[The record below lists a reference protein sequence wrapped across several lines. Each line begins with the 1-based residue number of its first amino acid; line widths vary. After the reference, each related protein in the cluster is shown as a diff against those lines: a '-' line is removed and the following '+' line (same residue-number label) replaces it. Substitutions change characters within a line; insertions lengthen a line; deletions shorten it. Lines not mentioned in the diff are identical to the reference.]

1 MLHSCS
7 RTMMKKKE
15 WNEEAGEEEA
25 MKENKNE
32 RE

>member
-1 MLHSCS
+1 
-7 RTMMKKKE
+7 MMKKKE

-32 RE
+32 REWEKGA